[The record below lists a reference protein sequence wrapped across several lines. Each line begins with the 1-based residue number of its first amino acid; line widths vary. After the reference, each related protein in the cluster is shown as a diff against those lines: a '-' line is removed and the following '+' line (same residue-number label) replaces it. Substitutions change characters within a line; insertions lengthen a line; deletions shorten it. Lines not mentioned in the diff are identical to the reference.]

1 MKPNLKKYVLEML
14 TGLFFAAT
22 LIVTALASAVEIPF
36 IYQGF

>member
-1 MKPNLKKYVLEML
+1 MKKYILEML

-22 LIVTALASAVEIPF
+22 IMAAALASAVEIPF